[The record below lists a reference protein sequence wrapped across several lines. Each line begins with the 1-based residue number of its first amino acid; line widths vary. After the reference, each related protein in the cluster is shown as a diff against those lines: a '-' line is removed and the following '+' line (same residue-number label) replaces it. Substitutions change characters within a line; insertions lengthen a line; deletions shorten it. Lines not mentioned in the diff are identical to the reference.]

1 MKNDLEGDPTI
12 STLGFGV
19 SGSDFGIYRSSDE
32 SVSICAESIEVARF
46 ETKAIVLLN
55 GAGGERVRIEDNAF
69 YVDGQKVN
77 SDPNGLYQAM
87 CDFFRVQAVT
97 DTIR

>member
-1 MKNDLEGDPTI
+1 MKNDLEGDPTT
-12 STLGFGV
+12 STLA
-19 SGSDFGIYRSSDE
+19 
-32 SVSICAESIEVARF
+32 VSICAESIEVARF
-46 ETKAIVLLN
+46 SPKAIVLLN

-77 SDPNGLYQAM
+77 NDPNGLYQAM
-87 CDFFRVQAVT
+87 CDFFRLQAVT